1 MKPLGNKKNTS
12 ILYLNVGTKCYTSVV
27 PPKLIKLIILFSTL
41 NAGHT
46 AFPTTT
52 SEGCLKVV
60 IYLFNLSLSAMA
72 TFSVD
77 NYLISFPS
85 HYIYLFSVTYHYS
98 TPIFCVK
105 KKFPNEYFS
114 LFSITIPLAHSEQE
128 IKFITDYCRHNRRI
142 SICDLYKKLPLT
154 KIMPEVLP
162 SFIAYMSD
170 K

>member
-85 HYIYLFSVTYHYS
+85 HYICLFSVTYHYS

-105 KKFPNEYFS
+105 KN
-114 LFSITIPLAHSEQE
+114 LFIITINNIAIRYLL
-128 IKFITDYCRHNRRI
+128 FILKLIYKR
-142 SICDLYKKLPLT
+142 SI
-154 KIMPEVLP
+154 IMK
-162 SFIAYMSD
+162 SD
-170 K
+170 